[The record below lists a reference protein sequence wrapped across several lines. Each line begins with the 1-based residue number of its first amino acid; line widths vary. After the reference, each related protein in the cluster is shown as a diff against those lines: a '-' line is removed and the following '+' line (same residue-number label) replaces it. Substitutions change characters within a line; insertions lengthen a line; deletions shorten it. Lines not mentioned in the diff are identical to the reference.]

1 MSQVLPID
9 ELVDGQKIR
18 AFNISL
24 LVWSFLT
31 MLADGYDIGAL
42 SFAVPELQG
51 LWHLRAGA
59 FGTALSASLFGI
71 LFGAPALGYL
81 GDRAGRK
88 TAIIVASVIYGVSTL
103 AVIWSHDL
111 TQLIVLRFITGI
123 GLGGIMPN
131 TIALNSELAPQRLRA
146 TLVVLMFT
154 GITLGSSAPGFIAA
168 SLVPHYGWTVL
179 FLIGG
184 VVPLLVAGCLIFAL
198 PESIK
203 YLSLTARR
211 RGELLILARRMRP
224 DLQIAEDAQLV
235 SLAAPTAIGAPSANQ
250 IFSGDLAI
258 ITPLLWVCF
267 ASALMANYFLN
278 SWLPLLFR
286 SGGLQP
292 SQAAIAAS
300 LYHVG
305 GTVGGLL
312 LSMLLDRF
320 GFVVIAVLFIIA
332 APAIAAIGAGGMAY
346 ATIAPLATLAGFT
359 VLGAQFGNNAAAGL
373 LYPTAIRSKG
383 VGWAL
388 GIGRFGSIAGP
399 LVGARL
405 IDMHIPM
412 RQLFMAAAAPM
423 LVGAIAAM
431 VLVRLC
437 YVRLGGLRL
446 GDVPRA
452 APV

>member
-1 MSQVLPID
+1 VSQVLSID

-18 AFNISL
+18 SFNINL
-24 LVWSFLT
+24 LIWSFLA

-42 SFAVPELQG
+42 SFAVPQLQT
-51 LWHLRAGA
+51 LWQLRPGA
-59 FGTALSASLFGI
+59 FGPALSASLFGI

-88 TAIIVASVIYGVSTL
+88 TAIIVGSLIYGLSTL

-111 TQLIVLRFITGI
+111 TQLTALRFITGI

-131 TIALNSELAPQRLRA
+131 TIALNAELAPQRLRA

-168 SLVPHYGWTVL
+168 SLVPRHGWTVL
-179 FLIGG
+179 FLVGG
-184 VVPLLVAGCLIFAL
+184 LVPLGVAACLAAAL

-203 YLSLTARR
+203 YLSLVPGRR
-211 RGELLILARRMRP
+211 DALLRLARRMRP
-224 DLQIAEDAQLV
+224 DLRIADDVQLAVTNVPAQ
-235 SLAAPTAIGAPSANQ
+235 APRGAGQ
-250 IFSGDLAI
+250 IFSGDLAV
-258 ITPLLWVCF
+258 ITPLLWLCF
-267 ASALMANYFLN
+267 ATALMANFFLN
-278 SWLPLLFR
+278 SWLPILFQ

-292 SQAAIAAS
+292 AQAAIAAS

-312 LSMLLDRF
+312 ISVLLDRF
-320 GFVVIAVLFIIA
+320 GFVVIAALFVIA
-332 APAIAAIGAGGMAY
+332 APAIAAIGMSGMVY
-346 ATIAPLATLAGFT
+346 ATIAPLATVAGFT

-373 LYPTAIRSKG
+373 LYPTAFRSKG

-388 GIGRFGSIAGP
+388 GVGRFGSIVGP

-405 IDMHIPM
+405 IDLHLPM
-412 RQLFMAAAAPM
+412 RELFAAAAVPM
-423 LVGAIAAM
+423 IVGALAALA
-431 VLVRLC
+431 LVRLC
-437 YVRLGGLRL
+437 YARLGGLRL
-446 GDVPRA
+446 SDVPRTA
-452 APV
+452 SA